1 MISKKN
7 KIFIWLLTWAGL
19 LLVVLYS
26 PLSSPDLYQSNP
38 TFAINQGVSFSNS
51 KTISVPTSHQ
61 NSSGESQDMGLP
73 DYSNSNSY
81 SYSSGGSNYSAN
93 GVQSGINSTGSSGSN
108 ILHVNQQETGA
119 STMGAVNFAAGFT
132 THSSGTN
139 SVGDNGI
146 STANGFTSSQFN
158 LVITNNTT
166 TTRQAASASK
176 PPYTDPG
183 GDPKG
188 DPIPVPD
195 GWGFLLSLSVV
206 YLLIKK
212 YWFSPKS

>member
-38 TFAINQGVSFSNS
+38 TFTMNQGVSFPSSN
-51 KTISVPTSHQ
+51 TINVPESNHTS
-61 NSSGESQDMGLP
+61 NGNQDIGLP
-73 DYSNSNSY
+73 DYPHSNSY
-81 SYSSGGSNYSAN
+81 SYSTGRSNYAEN
-93 GVQSGINSTGSSGSN
+93 GVQSGINSTGSSGSV
-108 ILHVNQQETGA
+108 ILHVNQQETGT
-119 STMGAVNFAAGFT
+119 SNLGAVNFAAGFT
-132 THSSGTN
+132 NHSSRAN
-139 SVGDNGI
+139 NIGDNGI